1 MAHYLHEEKKKQ
13 SFPRRLQYLAKAWQ
27 KKQEPSLLHEQKLLK
42 LWASGFFDMGYERE
56 HLINLIDRGVF
67 TIVPYLV
74 EGDPKVLVSTLAANL
89 RPWAYTTQLAL
100 NFLIGKMS
108 LAERVF
114 IPAAINSMFGAGIT
128 RTFSQYDRVIS
139 LEDEIIKIGTPAIRV
154 IHDSDY
160 VGDPAAKCRED
171 FIIEG
176 DIYKLPTEYA
186 RDLFAG
192 KDKFGN
198 QIADYIQPDCT
209 LSTNY
214 NPEKISNPNY
224 NYNRLALRDYTTF
237 IDVYLY
243 DENTT
248 VTIMPDGRKAKILRE
263 VEEDGPKESPYD
275 YLGYKFFPN
284 SATPLPPAWG
294 WHDLDVT
301 MNILAKTAREQAE
314 SQKDL
319 ILVEPSNKELGKKV
333 TNASNMDV
341 LVVKNPQD
349 GVQKISLGGVNPEN
363 YNWMAFAEDSF
374 NKTGATNPALGG
386 QGPSS
391 PTLGQEKIVFANAS
405 RIVNNMNTR
414 FQGFMT
420 SIIRKLAWRVWTDPT
435 VYIPVIKPGIKEIL
449 GAEELPEVFSQ
460 ADKVGDFYDFV
471 FNVEPFSTQRMSPEL
486 RYQRMMQFMS
496 QWVLPT
502 MQLAAAQ
509 GAVIDI
515 PLATRIMAEYQGMD
529 NFNQIYKTS
538 VPHELQGVGYQM
550 QPGGEKKSKSP
561 GQGNDSNGALIGSQE
576 ANSFRAET
584 KEDNKSSIL

>member
-1 MAHYLHEEKKKQ
+1 MAHPLKETNKKQ
-13 SFPRRLQYLAKAWQ
+13 SFARRLQYLAKSWQ
-27 KKQEPSLLHEQKLLK
+27 KKNEAPLKHEQKLLK
-42 LWASGFFDMGYERE
+42 LWASGYFDLGYERE

-67 TIVPYLV
+67 TVVPYLV
-74 EGDPKVLVSTLAANL
+74 EGNPKILVSTLAANL

-100 NFLIGKMS
+100 NFLIGKMN

-128 RTFSQYDRVIS
+128 RTFSQYDRIIT
-139 LEDEIIKIGTPAIRV
+139 LDDEIIKLGTPAVRV

-160 VGDPAAKCRED
+160 IGDPAAKTRDD
-171 FIIEG
+171 FILEG
-176 DIYKLPTEYA
+176 DIYKLPTDYA

-198 QIADYIQPDCT
+198 EIADYITPDCK
-209 LSTNY
+209 LNSNY
-214 NPEKISNPNY
+214 SPEKISDRNY
-224 NYNRLALRDYTTF
+224 DYNRLALRDYTTF
-237 IDVYLY
+237 IDIYLY

-248 VTIMPDGRKAKILRE
+248 VTIMPDGKKAKILRE

-284 SATPLPPAWG
+284 SPIPLPPAWG

-319 ILVEPSNKELGKKV
+319 ILAEPGNKELAKKV
-333 TNASNMDV
+333 TNARNMDV
-341 LVVKNPQD
+341 LLVKDPKD
-349 GVQKISLGGVNPEN
+349 GVQKVSLGGVNPEN
-363 YNWMAFAEDSF
+363 YNWMGFAEDAF
-374 NKTGATNPALGG
+374 TKTGATNPALGG

-391 PTLGQEKIVFANAS
+391 PTLGQEKIVFQNAS

-414 FQGFMT
+414 FTGFMT
-420 SIIRKLAWRVWTDPT
+420 SVVRKLAWRVWTDPT

-471 FNVEPFSTQRMSPEL
+471 FDIEPFSTQRMSPEL

-502 MQLAAAQ
+502 MQIAAQ
-509 GAVIDI
+509 QGAQIDI
-515 PLATRIMAEYQGMD
+515 PLTTRILAEYQGMD
-529 NFNQIYKTS
+529 NFNQIYKTA
-538 VPHELQGVGYQM
+538 VPHELQGIGYKMEPQ
-550 QPGGEKKSKSP
+550 GGKKDKSP
-561 GQGNDSNGALIGSQE
+561 GQSNDSFGSLLGSQE
-576 ANSFRAET
+576 AQSSRISS
-584 KEDNKSSIL
+584 KEDQKV